1 MLDLSMPITRSIVKS
16 QIELTNFPFR
26 IAVYETICF
35 PIKNINTFSDDNI
48 LALCYSPTFGLE
60 EYELYYVECDYEIQG
75 TNWLRDYKENGS
87 VYGHLFGT

>member
-35 PIKNINTFSDDNI
+35 PIKNINTFLDDNI
-48 LALCYSPTFGLE
+48 LALLKIMEQIESISL
-60 EYELYYVECDYEIQG
+60 LQ
-75 TNWLRDYKENGS
+75 S
-87 VYGHLFGT
+87 